1 MSYKYTVLQDKP
13 IAFYLLDEVRSGSV
27 GNYNSLSLQFAT
39 YQDLLDNGVSYS
51 ALSGLP
57 IYDYSGNLNDGYAIN
72 ASNQEI
78 MPLIAGGIRGTK
90 ILSDTSVYFDPKG
103 IATKYYAD
111 NSFSIEMWAKLPGP
125 SEDAVLLADTVNNIG
140 LFYENGNI
148 VFKIGDNKT
157 EYTYSSKESVYIVAS
172 FNTNS
177 ISLYIN
183 GDLADF
189 KSLDGYLF
197 TNSEIQFVSGPSQG
211 VLVIDC
217 VGFYKFN
224 LSNAQMAS
232 HYNEGKKEINYSQ
245 IVNIDNGYLF
255 SMNVDKIKPVFKYSY
270 PESRSWK
277 DIAQSG
283 VNVSSDGSYVYFTKT
298 LDTQTAS
305 SVFLDSFIVPTYL
318 DITTSQVYWDFDTD
332 GILVEVSIDEENWQ
346 ECINGSPLPFFNKND
361 NQVSDLLYLRITLS
375 STDTSRYLPILKSF
389 EILFYSNKDFY
400 SDNYGYRVYSS
411 YDYSLPKYN
420 SRILSYNKY
429 NGLKMYDGH
438 GFSLQDGIEVQS
450 VEVIFT
456 PSTGQ
461 NVLFSSPSKIY
472 EWDSSGVINKNGI
485 SSIYVNG
492 IDRTDSLNIDE
503 FFSVDIPHHVVINLS
518 SPVSSSIKFNQNQ
531 DDTKSGIG
539 HMYNNLAVYQDQ
551 LNQYNIDKHYSLY
564 IGSLSNLIDDTSL
577 TIEEGTSGND
587 STAFVLV
594 SIQPE
599 ATSV

>member
-57 IYDYSGNLNDGYAIN
+57 VYDYSGNLNDGYAIN
-72 ASNQEI
+72 ASDQEI

-111 NSFSIEMWAKLPGP
+111 NSFSIEMWAKLPDSGVD
-125 SEDAVLLADTVNNIG
+125 SVLLADTVNNIG

-148 VFKIGDNKT
+148 VFRVGNNKT
-157 EYTYSSKESVYIVAS
+157 EYTYSNKESVYIVGT

-183 GDLADF
+183 GDLADST
-189 KSLDGYLF
+189 SLDGYLF
-197 TNSEIQFVSGPSQG
+197 TNSEIQFVSGPSEG

-217 VGFYKFN
+217 VSFYKFN
-224 LSNAQMAS
+224 LSNSQMVN

-255 SMNVDKIKPVFKYSY
+255 SMNVDKIKPVFRYSY

-277 DIAQSG
+277 EIAQSG
-283 VNVSSDGSYVYFTKT
+283 VNISNDGSYVYFTKT
-298 LDTQTAS
+298 TDVQSAS

-332 GILVEVSIDEENWQ
+332 GVLVEVSIDEENWQ

-361 NQVSDLLYLRITLS
+361 NEVSDLLYLKITLS

-400 SDNYGYRVYSS
+400 SDNYGYKIYSN

-429 NGLKMYDGH
+429 NGLRMYEGH
-438 GFSLQDGIEVQS
+438 GFSLQDGIDVKS
-450 VEVIFT
+450 IEVIFT

-472 EWDSSGVINKNGI
+472 EWDGLGVINKNGI

-492 IDRTDSLNIDE
+492 INRTDALNIYE
-503 FFSVDIPHHVVINLS
+503 FLSIGIPHHIIINLS
-518 SPVSSSIKFNQNQ
+518 SIASSGIKFNQNQ
-531 DDTKSGIG
+531 GDTKSGLG
-539 HMYNNLAVYQDQ
+539 HMYNNLAVYKDT
-551 LNQYNIDKHYSLY
+551 LNQYNISRHYSLY
-564 IGSLSNLIDDTSL
+564 MGSLSNLIDDTSL
-577 TIEEGTSGND
+577 TIQEGTSGNN

-594 SIQPE
+594 SIQPD
-599 ATSV
+599 AASL